1 MKFVEKAEIEFEN
14 PIVVEAFPGT
24 GLVGSIAGFQMI
36 KDLNLE
42 YFGYFEIEGIPP
54 LTTIEN
60 GIPYPPIRAYANKEL
75 IVLFSDIILP
85 PFKINEMAEFIVK
98 TFSNK
103 NPKLFISL
111 GGVVAGKSEKV
122 FGIANK
128 KELVED
134 LKNYVEIFDFGVVGG
149 MSGHLL
155 IKCQDNGFDAIGLL
169 AETVGIR
176 PDPRGGAN
184 LLEVLNK
191 MFNLNIN
198 VEGLI
203 KEAEAIENKL
213 KELAEQQLKMMS
225 KSRKEYPMYI

>member
-1 MKFVEKAEIEFEN
+1 MKFIEKAEIEFGN
-14 PIVVEAFPGT
+14 PIVIEAFPGT
-24 GLVGSIAGFQMI
+24 GLVGSIAGFQII
-36 KDLNLE
+36 KDLNLK
-42 YFGYFEIEGIPP
+42 YFGYFEIEGVPP
-54 LTTIEN
+54 LTTIEK
-60 GIPYPPIRAYANKEL
+60 GISYPPVRAYANEGL
-75 IVLFSDIILP
+75 IILFSDVIIP
-85 PFKINEMAEFIVK
+85 PLKINELADFIVR
-98 TFSNK
+98 TFSDK
-103 NPKLFISL
+103 NPKLFVSL
-111 GGVVAGKSEKV
+111 GGIVAGKSEKV

-128 KELVED
+128 EELLDD

-149 MSGHLL
+149 ISGHLL

-198 VEGLI
+198 VKGLI

>member
-1 MKFVEKAEIEFEN
+1 M
-14 PIVVEAFPGT
+14 
-24 GLVGSIAGFQMI
+24 
-36 KDLNLE
+36 
-42 YFGYFEIEGIPP
+42 
-54 LTTIEN
+54 
-60 GIPYPPIRAYANKEL
+60 
-75 IVLFSDIILP
+75 
-85 PFKINEMAEFIVK
+85 
-98 TFSNK
+98 
-103 NPKLFISL
+103 FISL

-191 MFNLNIN
+191 MFNLNISI
-198 VEGLI
+198 EGLI

-225 KSRKEYPMYI
+225 KGRKEYPMYI

>member
-1 MKFVEKAEIEFEN
+1 MKFIEKAKIEFEQ
-14 PIVVEAFPGT
+14 PIIIEAFPGT
-24 GLVGSIAGFQMI
+24 GLVGSIAAFQII
-36 KDLNLE
+36 KELNLK

-54 LTTIEN
+54 LVTVEK
-60 GIPYPPIRAYANKEL
+60 GIPYPPVRAYAKNDL
-75 IVLFSDIILP
+75 IILFSDVIIP
-85 PFKINEMAEFIVK
+85 PLKINELAEFIVK

-103 NPKLFISL
+103 NPKLFVSL
-111 GGVVAGKSEKV
+111 GGIVAGKSEKV

-128 KELVED
+128 EELIED
-134 LKNYVEIFDFGVVGG
+134 LKNYVEIFDFGIVGG
-149 MSGHLL
+149 ISGNLL

-169 AETVGIR
+169 AETVGVR

-191 MFNLNIN
+191 MFNLNISIEN
-198 VEGLI
+198 LI

-213 KELAEQQLKMMS
+213 KELAEQHLKMMS

>member
-1 MKFVEKAEIEFEN
+1 MKFVEKTKINFEN
-14 PIVVEAFPGT
+14 PIVIEAFPGT
-24 GLVGSIAGFQMI
+24 GLVGSIAGFQII
-36 KDLNLE
+36 KELKLK
-42 YFGYFEIEGIPP
+42 YYGYFEIEGIPP
-54 LTTIEN
+54 LTTIEK
-60 GIPYPPIRAYANKEL
+60 GIPYPPVRAYANED
-75 IVLFSDIILP
+75 IVILFSDVIIP
-85 PFKINEMAEFIVK
+85 PIKINELAEIIVK

-111 GGVVAGKSEKV
+111 GGVMAGKSEKV

-128 KELVED
+128 ED
-134 LKNYVEIFDFGVVGG
+134 LIDNLKNYVEIFNFGVVGG
-149 MSGHLL
+149 MGGNLL
-155 IKCQDNGFDAIGLL
+155 IKCQDNGLDAIGLL

-191 MFNLNIN
+191 MFNLNVNIEN
-198 VEGLI
+198 LL

-213 KELAEQQLKMMS
+213 KELAEQHLKMMS

>member
-1 MKFVEKAEIEFEN
+1 MKFVEKAKIDFET
-14 PIVVEAFPGT
+14 PIIIEAFPGT
-24 GLVGSIAGFQMI
+24 GLVGSIAAFQII
-36 KDLNLE
+36 KELNLK
-42 YFGYFEIEGIPP
+42 YFGYFEIDGILP
-54 LTTIEN
+54 LTTIEK
-60 GIPYPPIRAYANKEL
+60 GIPYPPVRAYANKDF
-75 IVLFSDIILP
+75 IVLFSDIIIP
-85 PFKINEMAEFIVK
+85 PFKINELAEFIVK

-103 NPKLFISL
+103 NPKLFVSL
-111 GGVVAGKSEKV
+111 GGIMAGKSEKV

-128 KELVED
+128 EELIED

-149 MSGHLL
+149 IGGNLM